1 MHLDD
6 MRLFAEVAE
15 LASFSAAAR
24 RLDLTPAAV
33 SAAIK
38 RIEATLKARLL
49 ERSTR
54 SVRLTAEGERVAQA
68 CRSMLSQWQGLQG
81 ALARPGDVDGE
92 VHLAAPADTTYR
104 LLSPWL
110 APWLDAQPGLR
121 LHLHVSD
128 RLHDLKREAVDIAIR
143 YRPLADSSLVAR
155 QLCRGSSVL
164 VASPGYVAQHGAPTR
179 PGDLLQ
185 HRCLTLQ
192 IGGRLYR
199 DWPLRRRRA
208 RRAGGADEVVR
219 VDGVL
224 CGDGALAHAWALE
237 GRGIAFKALCDVLGS
252 LETGRLVQLLPDHV
266 GPDLPVHAVLP
277 SREFVPPRVRAVL
290 DELAARFAALQ
301 ARMDAWKAPG

>member
-6 MRLFAEVAE
+6 MRLFAAVAE

-38 RIEATLKARLL
+38 RIEATLKARLV

-54 SVRLTAEGERVAQA
+54 AVRLTAEGEQVAQT
-68 CRSMLSQWQGLQG
+68 CRAMLSQWQGLQA

-110 APWLDAQPGLR
+110 APWRAKRPGLR

-128 RLHDLKREAVDIAIR
+128 RLHDLRREAVDIAIR

-155 QLCRGSSVL
+155 PLCHGASVL
-164 VASPGYVAQHGAPTR
+164 VASPAYLARHGTPKQPA
-179 PGDLLQ
+179 DLLQ

-192 IGGRLYR
+192 IGGRPYR

-208 RRAGGADEVVR
+208 RRAGGVEVVR
-219 VDGVL
+219 VDGAL

-237 GRGIAFKALCDVLGS
+237 GQGIAFKALCDVLDS
-252 LETGRLVQLLPDHV
+252 LEAGRLVQVLPEHL
-266 GPDLPVHAVLP
+266 GPELPVHAVLP

-290 DELAARFAALQ
+290 EELVGRFAALQ
-301 ARMDAWKAPG
+301 TRMDAWRAPG